1 MRKPK
6 TLGRAMICPFRVEER
21 FKYTNL
27 DDKAL
32 VIESKTEKFM
42 NCYRR
47 KCPILS
53 DPGNAFPVA
62 GVRDWQAKGAA
73 GAETTITGKDG

>member
-47 KCPILS
+47 KCPMYKW
-53 DPGNAFPVA
+53 DVNE
-62 GVRDWQAKGAA
+62 RDYVCTKVQLLM
-73 GAETTITGKDG
+73 DGDIEGLEGI

>member
-6 TLGRAMICPFRVEER
+6 TLGRSMMCPFRVEER

-42 NCYRR
+42 SCYRR
-47 KCPILS
+47 KCPMYKW
-53 DPGNAFPVA
+53 DPDERDYVCAKAQLLMA
-62 GVRDWQAKGAA
+62 GDFEGFEEV
-73 GAETTITGKDG
+73 